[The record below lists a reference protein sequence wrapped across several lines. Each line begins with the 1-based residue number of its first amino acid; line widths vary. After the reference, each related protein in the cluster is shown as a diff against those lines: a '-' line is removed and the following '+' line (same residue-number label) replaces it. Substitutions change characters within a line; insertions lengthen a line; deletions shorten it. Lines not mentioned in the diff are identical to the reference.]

1 MNPSTPL
8 LPWWSPLVGTMRL
21 VSLLS
26 AVSAGCAHGL
36 PAEMDNYE
44 KDREADSAA
53 AICENP
59 SCPSSTDGS
68 CPETDLPRTMT
79 SPLECTTPKM
89 SPGGQALCLQC
100 ALKPGV
106 KADSVLLHY
115 RKSSEESFHS
125 LPMRRA
131 ADGWFRVTIPA
142 LVMSGC
148 ALYVFYDALDSV
160 ARVATD
166 GQSDSPSVI
175 PICRGRK

>member
-1 MNPSTPL
+1 
-8 LPWWSPLVGTMRL
+8 MRL

-26 AVSAGCAHGL
+26 AISAGCAHIVIDEDGGCL
-36 PAEMDNYE
+36 GCPAVVVDYE
-44 KDREADSAA
+44 KDRKEDESAG
-53 AICENP
+53 ICEAP

-68 CPETDLPRTMT
+68 CPETDLPRTMS
-79 SPLECTTPKM
+79 SPLACTTPQM
-89 SPGGQALCLQC
+89 SPEGQALCLQC

-148 ALYVFYDALDSV
+148 ALYVFYDALDGID
-160 ARVATD
+160 RVATD
-166 GQSDSPSVI
+166 GQSDSPAVI
-175 PICRGRK
+175 TICGGRKQESIRRN